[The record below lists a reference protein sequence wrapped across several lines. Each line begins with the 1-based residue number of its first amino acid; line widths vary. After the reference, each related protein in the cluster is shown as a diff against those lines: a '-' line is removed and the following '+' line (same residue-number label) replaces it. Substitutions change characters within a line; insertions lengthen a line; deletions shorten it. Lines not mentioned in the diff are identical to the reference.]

1 MSTLTL
7 DPTLLSEWIGRSEE
21 HECVIHAQPA
31 RFMQT
36 TLDRAP
42 TLELGDTLP
51 LCWHWLYFLEA
62 SRTSELGR
70 DGHAALGGFLP
81 PVDLP
86 RRMWAGSRLVFHQ
99 PITIGD
105 KLKKVSTIKDLKIKS
120 GKTGTLCF
128 VTVSHLL
135 CRGENKLITEEHD
148 IVYREDP
155 SPDAPAITPPV
166 APTDARLTRT
176 IDPSPVFLFRYS
188 ALTFNGHRI
197 HYDLDY
203 CRNVE
208 GYPDLVVHG
217 PLSATLLLDL
227 ASQDVAS
234 EMIHRFDFRAVSP
247 LFADRPFTI
256 NLKGDNELS
265 LWATNPDGFL
275 AVDAC
280 VKIHPTGG
288 SN

>member
-1 MSTLTL
+1 MTTHTL
-7 DPTLLSEWIGRSEE
+7 DPSVLGKWIGNSEQR
-21 HECVIHAQPA
+21 ECTIHAQPA
-31 RFMQT
+31 RSMQA

-42 TLELGDTLP
+42 TLEIGDTLP

-62 SRTSELGR
+62 SLTSELGR
-70 DGHAALGGFLP
+70 DGHAALGEFLP

-99 PITIGD
+99 PIRIGD
-105 KLKKVSTIKDLKIKS
+105 TIKKLSTIKDLKIKS
-120 GKTGTLCF
+120 GKSGTLCF

-135 CRGENKLITEEHD
+135 FHGQNKLITEEHD

-155 SPDAPAITPPV
+155 RPGAPPQAPPT
-166 APTDARLTRT
+166 AATDARIIRT
-176 IDPSPVFLFRYS
+176 IIPSPVLLFRYS

-208 GYPDLVVHG
+208 GYPDLVFHG

-227 ASQDVAS
+227 ASEAVSS
-234 EMIHRFDFRAVSP
+234 EKIHSFKFRAVSP

-256 NLKGDNELS
+256 NLQENNDVMT
-265 LWATNPDGFL
+265 LWATNPDGLL
-275 AVDAC
+275 AVDASI
-280 VKIHPTGG
+280 KIR
-288 SN
+288 S

>member
-1 MSTLTL
+1 MTAHTL
-7 DPTLLSEWIGRSEE
+7 DPAVLGKWIGNSEQQ
-21 HECVIHAQPA
+21 ECTIDAQPA
-31 RFMQT
+31 RFMQA

-42 TLELGDTLP
+42 SLEIGDELP
-51 LCWHWLYFLEA
+51 LCWHWLYFLKA
-62 SRTSELGR
+62 SQISELGR

-99 PITIGD
+99 PIRIGD
-105 KLKKVSTIKDLKIKS
+105 TVKKVSTIKDIKVKS
-120 GKTGTLCF
+120 GKTGALCF
-128 VTVSHLL
+128 VTIAHLFSH
-135 CRGENKLITEEHD
+135 EQHELITEEHD
-148 IVYREDP
+148 IVYKEDP
-155 SPDAPAITPPV
+155 KPDAPIQTPPI
-166 APTDARLTRT
+166 AATDARIER
-176 IDPSPVFLFRYS
+176 IINPSPVLLFRYS

-208 GYPDLVVHG
+208 GYPDLVFHG

-227 ASQDVAS
+227 ASEAVAR
-234 EMIHRFDFRAVSP
+234 EKIHSYEFRAVSP

-256 NLKGDNELS
+256 NLKDSADEMA

-275 AVDAC
+275 AVDAR
-280 VKIHPTGG
+280 VKIRH
-288 SN
+288 